1 MNNKSPFGLNEWL
14 LYLQDRK
21 FPAGSESIAK
31 LTKQIKTPDETLD
44 RMQKNI
50 ASEPM
55 LAFAILNQANTIV
68 EYKRNDIKSPLHAA
82 SMIGMKGIGQSL
94 SKLDSYTPSSKNK
107 AHISF
112 LREIQI
118 SYEAAAMARR
128 WAIDKKISHTED
140 VFWLTFFR
148 DAVRWLL
155 WYHACDAMEQITQR
169 LRRGDSPI
177 KTEMELLG
185 CRIDELSV
193 ALFKYW
199 KVPNIIIDS
208 FLTDQVPTAEE
219 LQSIARLTHTP
230 DQLPGFAE
238 DKRITILMNSPLILA
253 YCATRVAQE
262 ANVMGWA
269 SKQLPFFYRVIA
281 AILHIRLGDA
291 IQLTH
296 YACVEAAQDARYSAK
311 PSLAAQ
317 LLSPMLYTRP
327 SESGAGN
334 LAKKVKSD
342 PLTALQKQLE
352 HTQEPKPRASLAMKA
367 MLRLF
372 ATASQQILILKHDQ
386 ATNKLSPM
394 LQYGLDLELIK
405 KVQWNTPSSVINK
418 LISKRVAVHF
428 NDSKLSTMFEQMPAG
443 SKSLFASG
451 QHLFLASAPVTDTET
466 YIYWLIGNEALDGK
480 QFDLFKRII
489 KLAD

>member
-1 MNNKSPFGLNEWL
+1 MKNKSPFGLNEWL

-21 FPAGSESIAK
+21 FPAGSESLAK
-31 LTKQIKTPDETLD
+31 LRKQIKTPDETLD

-55 LAFAILNQANTIV
+55 LAFAILNQANV
-68 EYKRNDIKSPLHAA
+68 VVQYKRNDIKSPIHAA
-82 SMIGMKGIGQSL
+82 TMIGMKGIAGAL
-94 SKLDSYTPSSKNK
+94 DKLDPYTPAANNH
-107 AHISF
+107 AHNSF
-112 LREIQI
+112 LREVQI

-128 WAIDKKISHTED
+128 WAIDKKISHTDD

-155 WYHACDAMEQITQR
+155 WYHANEAMEQIKQR
-169 LRRGDSPI
+169 LCRGESAV
-177 KTEMELLG
+177 KTEMALLG

-199 KVPNIIIDS
+199 KVPGIIIDS

-219 LQSIARLTHTP
+219 LQSIARLTHSP

-262 ANVMGWA
+262 ANVMGWG
-269 SKQLPFFYRVIA
+269 SKNLPFFFRVIA
-281 AILHIRLGDA
+281 AIIHIRLGDA

-296 YACVEAAQDARYSAK
+296 FACTEAAKDASYSVK

-317 LLSPMLYTRP
+317 LLSPMLYTQPMQAASTNTVRQ
-327 SESGAGN
+327 N
-334 LAKKVKSD
+334 KVD
-342 PLTALQKQLE
+342 PLAALQKQLAQ
-352 HTQEPKPRASLAMKA
+352 TEPPKQRASLAMKA
-367 MLRLF
+367 LLSLF
-372 ATASQQILILKHDQ
+372 KGASQQLLILKHSQ
-386 ATNKLSPM
+386 ATSKLIPM
-394 LQYGLDLELIK
+394 LQFGLDKESLTQI
-405 KVQWNTPSSVINK
+405 QWNTPSPVIDK
-418 LISKRVAVHF
+418 LIGKRVAVHF
-428 NDSKLSTMFEQMPAG
+428 SDSKLSSMLAQMPKG
-443 SKSLFASG
+443 SKQLFASG
-451 QHLFLASAPVTDTET
+451 QHVFIASTPVTDDET
-466 YIYWLIGNEALDGK
+466 YIYWLIGSSTLESA
-480 QFDLFKRII
+480 QFDLFKRVI